1 MSLRQYLIALALGTA
16 ISISAWCIVMIS
28 IDPATAGTLAFFVF
42 YLTLGA
48 GIAGLFT
55 IGGTMIRAKKYAE
68 DSIDSAVTR
77 SFRQAVLLSGLLL
90 ICMYLL
96 SRDLFSSG
104 TMLLLVVLAGLV
116 EFLML
121 SIRKTEG

>member
-16 ISISAWCIVMIS
+16 ISISAWCIIMIS
-28 IDPATAGTLAFFVF
+28 IDPATAGGLAFFVF

-48 GIAGLFT
+48 GIAGIFT
-55 IGGTMIRAKKYAE
+55 IGGTMIRARKYTE
-68 DSIDSAVTR
+68 DNIHSAVAR
-77 SFRQAVLLSGLLL
+77 SFRQGVLLSGLLL
-90 ICMYLL
+90 VCLYLL

>member
-16 ISISAWCIVMIS
+16 ISISGWCIVMIS
-28 IDPATAGTLAFFVF
+28 IDPATAGGLAFFVF

-104 TMLLLVVLAGLV
+104 TMLLLVVLAGLI

-121 SIRKTEG
+121 SIRKEA

>member
-28 IDPATAGTLAFFVF
+28 IDPSTAGTLAFFVF

-48 GIAGLFT
+48 GIAGIFT
-55 IGGTMIRAKKYAE
+55 IGGTMIRARKYTE
-68 DSIDSAVTR
+68 DTIHSAVAR
-77 SFRQAVLLSGLLL
+77 SFRQGILLSGLLL
-90 ICMYLL
+90 ICLYLL
-96 SRDLFSSG
+96 SRNLFSSG
-104 TMLLLVVLAGLV
+104 TMLLLVVLAGLI

-121 SIRKTEG
+121 SIRKEA

>member
-16 ISISAWCIVMIS
+16 ISISAWCIVMIA

-55 IGGTMIRAKKYAE
+55 IIGTIIRAKKYTE
-68 DSIDSAVTR
+68 DAIHAAVAR
-77 SFRQAVLLSGLLL
+77 SFRQGIMLSALFLACL
-90 ICMYLL
+90 YLL
-96 SRDLFSSG
+96 SRNLFSTG
-104 TMLLLVVLAGLV
+104 TMMLLIVLVGLI
-116 EFLML
+116 EFLMI
-121 SIRKTEG
+121 SIRKEA

>member
-28 IDPATAGTLAFFVF
+28 IDPATAGNLAFFVF

-55 IGGTMIRAKKYAE
+55 IGGTMIRARKYTE
-68 DSIDSAVTR
+68 DNIHSAVAR
-77 SFRQAVLLSGLLL
+77 SFRQGVLLSGLLL
-90 ICMYLL
+90 VCLYLL